1 MSYMEVLTT
10 ARQKIPLAEVA
21 IETIKMRKAMT
32 GAIILEVPGDK
43 DRGKASSLATRLAQI
58 LDPAIVRVAAPT
70 RMAELSV
77 VGVDV
82 SVGKEELRNALASAV
97 GCGAAEVQVGE
108 IGSSRGVLRHVSGNI
123 TLLIERDNTT

>member
-1 MSYMEVLTT
+1 MSYTEVLTT
-10 ARQKIPLAEVA
+10 ARQKIPLAEVG

-58 LDPAIVRVAAPT
+58 LDPVIVRVAAPA
-70 RMAELSV
+70 RIAELCV

-82 SVGKEELRNALASAV
+82 SVGKE
-97 GCGAAEVQVGE
+97 QVSPMRVARDTRQPSNGR
-108 IGSSRGVLRHVSGNI
+108 RGVRSP
-123 TLLIERDNTT
+123 ESKK